1 MSLGDIL
8 SHRNALRLIQDNI
21 TIPLWRDASFDKTS
35 EDNEDFV
42 ESVKV
47 VRKLMYDFLWFETRA
62 AIALEPASST
72 FNLKEYM
79 EHIALAVT
87 MNPDNKHPLT
97 RRQLTMTINPVAHN
111 PSSLR
116 GRLQASL
123 GLTLPQLDESVKDY
137 LRPQGFDHIRDV
149 ELYLRLIG
157 VTNVLA
163 LASLAR
169 SHETL
174 MATDEYHSR
183 VFRSLSI
190 GSQSEMKVM
199 FQRIVVHPFAPVKD
213 VPISK
218 MIEKLSLNHV
228 RNYPQGKAYNL
239 IRDLCAR
246 ARTEYANRAGTR
258 HGPWF
263 SGNLAGYAILHALV
277 VNSEDVMTRG
287 AYLASTAW
295 PYVHSQLH
303 PYTTPVFCKDL
314 ISRISSDVANL
325 DLPPHNKLLRM
336 SSSSEKHDD
345 LLVMVFEPDPTS
357 PNDFDID
364 QVNLMVFPSLHSQCR
379 TENLAVSQRRPHH
392 HDA

>member
-1 MSLGDIL
+1 MLLPPQSLHL
-8 SHRNALRLIQDNI
+8 LI
-21 TIPLWRDASFDKTS
+21 
-35 EDNEDFV
+35 
-42 ESVKV
+42 
-47 VRKLMYDFLWFETRA
+47 
-62 AIALEPASST
+62 
-72 FNLKEYM
+72 
-79 EHIALAVT
+79 
-87 MNPDNKHPLT
+87 
-97 RRQLTMTINPVAHN
+97 
-111 PSSLR
+111 
-116 GRLQASL
+116 
-123 GLTLPQLDESVKDY
+123 
-137 LRPQGFDHIRDV
+137 
-149 ELYLRLIG
+149 
-157 VTNVLA
+157 
-163 LASLAR
+163 AR

-174 MATDEYHSR
+174 LATDEYHSR